1 MKECMEEK
9 TERKTKLSGQA
20 VIVSDL
26 DGRHRG
32 IKTVETKLAMIETT
46 RLVLGMYRAFMKV
59 P

>member
-1 MKECMEEK
+1 MEEK

>member
-1 MKECMEEK
+1 MEEK

-20 VIVSDL
+20 VIVSDHL

-32 IKTVETKLAMIETT
+32 IETVETKLAMIETT